1 MPATSPRPSLYRE
14 RGDSRL
20 HGERA
25 AVHHVAGRRRI
36 PRLAFYVLCLA
47 ASYSLAV
54 FMVRPHVPRSRFLS
68 VLAPASARR
77 LQRAA
82 LDQPAPGQE
91 GEDGELLN
99 IYR

>member
-1 MPATSPRPSLYRE
+1 MPATSPRPSPYRD

-47 ASYSLAV
+47 ASYLLAV

-68 VLAPASARR
+68 VLAPASAPMPPPPPPPPLR
-77 LQRAA
+77 LLTAA
-82 LDQPAPGQE
+82 TP
-91 GEDGELLN
+91 
-99 IYR
+99 